1 MCRFRIYHL
10 KNYRL
15 KKKSRCRSREF
26 GSQKK
31 SRYRSQKFGSQ
42 KSLTTGLQRFGL
54 KQSLCNG
61 LKKSLGISH
70 ISRKKVRVQSFIV
83 KFLECADIIF
93 QRDTSN
99 TLKRFCLIK
108 CFNSSLK
115 KSLSQ
120 DWSWYIAKGT
130 TDPRHWKLWLIQHL
144 QFEAEAS
151 TSFGILI
158 KLKLTFFGK
167 GQKVHRT
174 FANPFYN
181 LKISISVKILN
192 QILNLMSY

>member
-83 KFLECADIIF
+83 KLFSKE
-93 QRDTSN
+93 
-99 TLKRFCLIK
+99 
-108 CFNSSLK
+108 
-115 KSLSQ
+115 
-120 DWSWYIAKGT
+120 
-130 TDPRHWKLWLIQHL
+130 IQV
-144 QFEAEAS
+144 
-151 TSFGILI
+151 IL
-158 KLKLTFFGK
+158 
-167 GQKVHRT
+167 
-174 FANPFYN
+174 
-181 LKISISVKILN
+181 
-192 QILNLMSY
+192 